1 MTQQIDGAAKE
12 IAVRAQ
18 DGATEAEEI
27 HKRAAQTKETTV
39 ENRKK
44 VQEMLGEI
52 RERLEKALEDAK
64 VVEQIGVLVYV
75 GHKHF
80 AFILRCYC
88 PAVGSVVFT
97 AGKNTVILS
106 LADQFMIF
114 VIHCGLLRNQLSLFF
129 RQFCDIK
136 LIAERSGQCHMAS
149 RCKRSYTANRVVRAY
164 ADVCT
169 H

>member
-1 MTQQIDGAAKE
+1 MIQSADEITPEIFHPETGIHQHLAAVNLIGSLQTIFFRRIK
-12 IAVRAQ
+12 
-18 DGATEAEEI
+18 
-27 HKRAAQTKETTV
+27 AAQA
-39 ENRKK
+39 NLAGRHICLC
-44 VQEMLGEI
+44 QHL
-52 RERLEKALEDAK
+52 
-64 VVEQIGVLVYV
+64 YV

-136 LIAERSGQCHMAS
+136 LIAVTFRPVPHGLSL
-149 RCKRSYTANRVVRAY
+149 
-164 ADVCT
+164 
-169 H
+169 